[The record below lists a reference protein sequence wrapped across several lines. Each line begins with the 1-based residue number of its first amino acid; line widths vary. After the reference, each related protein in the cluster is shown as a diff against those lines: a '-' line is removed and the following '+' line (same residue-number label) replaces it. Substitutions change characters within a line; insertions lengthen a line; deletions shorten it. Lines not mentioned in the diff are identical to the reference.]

1 MIDDRGPEVFSKPPV
16 LPAHWDT
23 PLKRG
28 ILLLILILVLFLLW
42 LARPVLP
49 LVILA
54 GILSYLLNSVANLI
68 SRPRLPRGLMTILL
82 YLLLLTTVVLGLYAM
97 LPVLDTQY
105 QTVLRIGGG
114 FVSGLLVQ
122 VSQIPDTVHF
132 MDLPFETAPLKQV
145 LEPWLGGASVDGLPT
160 LQGVLNRIND
170 ALTASSSVFRGTLN
184 FGLGII
190 NQGVSVLLSALFVF
204 VVSFYLTKDA
214 PRIRSFLEGNFP
226 SKYKSEWQEL
236 IRCVGNVWRAF
247 FFGQIILSFTI
258 GIAVYL
264 VLRLLGVQG
273 ALVLALIA
281 GLLEVIPNLG
291 PIIALIPTL
300 LVGLTTGSSTFPDM
314 NVVVFALILAATYFV
329 LQQIENTIVVP
340 RLIGRFVHIHP
351 TLVIIG
357 VTVGYLSNGV
367 MGAFLA
373 APLMGSARV
382 LGTYIFAKLMDYPVS
397 FPKTES
403 NHPFRRTEI
412 SIQVHKNGF
421 EVPSPE
427 PDKPP
432 TARDQEQAEP
442 SETKRPGDRSTG
454 IRFHF
459 GHVGSVGLKHINNR
473 TAWFF
478 TFTGSVFCNGGGY
491 TV

>member
-1 MIDDRGPEVFSKPPV
+1 MIDDRGPEASASPPV

-28 ILLLILILVLFLLW
+28 ILILILILAIFLLW

-54 GILSYLLNSVANLI
+54 GILSYLLTPVANLI
-68 SRPRLPRGLMTILL
+68 SPPHLPLPRGVMTFLL
-82 YLLLLTTVVLGLYAM
+82 YLLLLTALVLGLYAM

-114 FVSGLLVQ
+114 FISSLLVQ
-122 VSQIPDTVHF
+122 VSQIPDTVYLLD
-132 MDLPFETAPLKQV
+132 MPLETAPLKQV
-145 LEPWLGGASVDGLPT
+145 LEPWLGETTVDGLPT

-170 ALTASSSVFRGTLN
+170 AYSATSSVFRGTLN

-190 NQGVSVLLSALFVF
+190 NTGVEVLISALFVF

-214 PRIRSFLEGNFP
+214 PHIRTFLEGNFP
-226 SKYKSEWQEL
+226 RKYKSEWQDL

-258 GIAVYL
+258 GLAVYIL
-264 VLRLLGVQG
+264 LRLLGVQG

-291 PIIALIPTL
+291 PIISLVPTL
-300 LVGLTTGSSTFPDM
+300 LVALTTGSSTFPEM
-314 NVVVFALILAATYFV
+314 NFVVFSLILAASYFV

-340 RLIGRFVHIHP
+340 RLIGRFVQIHP

-367 MGAFLA
+367 VGAFLA

-382 LGTYIFAKLMDYPVS
+382 LGTYIFAKLMDFPVS
-397 FPKTES
+397 FPETVS

-412 SIQVHKNGF
+412 SIQIHKG
-421 EVPSPE
+421 EPE
-427 PDKPP
+427 TAAPAVDPAEPRESKPP
-432 TARDQEQAEP
+432 KQPEDTSAGDLPASDSMLDTPAP
-442 SETKRPGDRSTG
+442 S
-454 IRFHF
+454 
-459 GHVGSVGLKHINNR
+459 V
-473 TAWFF
+473 
-478 TFTGSVFCNGGGY
+478 
-491 TV
+491 

>member
-1 MIDDRGPEVFSKPPV
+1 MIDDRGPEASASPPV

-28 ILLLILILVLFLLW
+28 ILILILILAIFLLW

-54 GILSYLLNSVANLI
+54 GILSYLLAPVANII
-68 SRPRLPRGLMTILL
+68 SRPRLPRGLMTFLL
-82 YLLLLTTVVLGLYAM
+82 YLLLLTALVLGLYAM

-122 VSQIPDTVHF
+122 VSQIPDTVHLLD
-132 MDLPFETAPLKQV
+132 MPLETAPLKQV
-145 LEPWLGGASVDGLPT
+145 LEPWLGETTVDGLPT

-170 ALTASSSVFRGTLN
+170 AYTATSGVFRGTLN

-190 NQGVSVLLSALFVF
+190 NTGVEVLLSALFVF

-214 PRIRSFLEGNFP
+214 PHIRAFLEGNFP
-226 SKYKSEWQEL
+226 RKYKSEWQDL

-258 GIAVYL
+258 GVAVYVL
-264 VLRLLGVQG
+264 LRLLGVQG

-291 PIIALIPTL
+291 PIISLVPTL
-300 LVGLTTGSSTFPDM
+300 LVALTTGSSTFPEM
-314 NVVVFALILAATYFV
+314 NFVVFSLILAASYFV

-340 RLIGRFVHIHP
+340 RLIGRFVQIHP

-367 MGAFLA
+367 VGAFLA

-397 FPKTES
+397 FPETES

-412 SIQVHKNGF
+412 SIQVHKDGP
-421 EVPSPE
+421 ETDGLESDPAAGDSKEPQPS
-427 PDKPP
+427 
-432 TARDQEQAEP
+432 
-442 SETKRPGDRSTG
+442 KRPQETAVGDLPASDSMLDTPAP
-454 IRFHF
+454 
-459 GHVGSVGLKHINNR
+459 S
-473 TAWFF
+473 A
-478 TFTGSVFCNGGGY
+478 
-491 TV
+491 